1 MTMTKNH
8 AVLEGKHF
16 ASLANQTKGDGVTL
30 NSVRIE
36 TLKCEKET
44 DFVCTVKTVS
54 GLLLVGGQ
62 SVVCCR
68 ITNDKTGAA
77 RCIWNTQIGRTTMLL
92 VQIIRRG
99 KKENEKD

>member
-8 AVLEGKHF
+8 AVLEGKHRRTGC
-16 ASLANQTKGDGVTL
+16 SLNLANQTKGDGITL

-54 GLLLVGGQ
+54 GLLLVEGQ

-68 ITNDKTGAA
+68 ITNDKIGAA
-77 RCIWNTQIGRTTMLL
+77 RCIWSTQIGRTTMLL
-92 VQIIRRG
+92 V
-99 KKENEKD
+99 

>member
-1 MTMTKNH
+1 MRVNIGEQDVRSEQPKVASM
-8 AVLEGKHF
+8 F
-16 ASLANQTKGDGVTL
+16 ASLANQTKGDGITL

-68 ITNDKTGAA
+68 ITNDKIGVA
-77 RCIWNTQIGRTTMLL
+77 RCIWSTQTGRTTMLL
-92 VQIIRRG
+92 V
-99 KKENEKD
+99 